1 MTTAS
6 EYVLGT
12 GIDESA
18 RLGLQHRLWS
28 WVTHRLWE
36 RAGVRPG
43 QVILDAGC
51 GPGHATMELA
61 QLVRPATSRGDR
73 RGMGGRVVGLD
84 ESAAF
89 LKELGEEA
97 KARHFSHVAR
107 VLGDVQNLTAALPQ
121 HEAAF
126 DLAYLRWVLCFV
138 PRPMDVIQGLATV
151 IKPGGR
157 VVIQDY
163 FNYQQSIKLAPRDA
177 AFEKGIDA
185 VATSW
190 RARGGDPDI
199 ASRLPGM
206 LREAGFEVQWLDS
219 VQRVARSPA
228 AFAESGVGGAGGGG
242 GGGDPMWYWPDSFF
256 KTFLPKLVDPGFLSQ
271 DDCAAALTAW
281 DRAAEDPSAFCLL
294 PTVFEII
301 AVRV

>member
-1 MTTAS
+1 
-6 EYVLGT
+6 
-12 GIDESA
+12 
-18 RLGLQHRLWS
+18 
-28 WVTHRLWE
+28 
-36 RAGVRPG
+36 
-43 QVILDAGC
+43 
-51 GPGHATMELA
+51 
-61 QLVRPATSRGDR
+61 
-73 RGMGGRVVGLD
+73 MGGRVVGLD

-97 KARHFSHVAR
+97 KARHFSHVGR

-121 HEAAF
+121 HEGVF

-138 PRPMDVIQGLATV
+138 PRPMDVIQGIAKIV
-151 IKPGGR
+151 RPGGR

-163 FNYQQSIKLAPRDA
+163 FNYEYSIKLAPRDA
-177 AFEKGIDA
+177 AFERGVDA

-219 VQRVARSPA
+219 VQRVARSPS
-228 AFAESGVGGAGGGG
+228 AFEANGGA

-256 KTFLPKLVDPGFLSQ
+256 KTFLPKLVQPGFLSE
-271 DDCAAALTAW
+271 DECAAALASW
-281 DRAAEDPSAFCLL
+281 DRAAEDPSAFILL

-301 AVRV
+301 AVRH

>member
-1 MTTAS
+1 MTTTT

-12 GIDESA
+12 GHDESA

-43 QVILDAGC
+43 MSVLDAGC
-51 GPGHATMELA
+51 GPGHTAMELA
-61 QLVRPATSRGDR
+61 QIVGPQ
-73 RGMGGRVVGLD
+73 GRVVGLD

-97 KARHFSHVAR
+97 KARHFTHVAR
-107 VLGDVQNLTAALPQ
+107 VLGDVQNLEHALPGR
-121 HEAAF
+121 EGTF

-138 PRPMDVIQGLATV
+138 SRPQDVIGGLAKV

-163 FNYQQSIKLAPRDA
+163 FNYEYSIKIAPREA
-177 AFEKGIDA
+177 VFERAIDA

-190 RARGGDPDI
+190 RSRGGDPDI
-199 ASRLPGM
+199 VARLPGM
-206 LREAGFEVQWLDS
+206 LREAGFEVRWLDS

-228 AFAESGVGGAGGGG
+228 AFETERNQNGVCVGASGGV
-242 GGGDPMWYWPDSFF
+242 GGGDPMWHWPDTFF
-256 KTFLPKLVDPGFLSQ
+256 RTFLPKLVEPGFLTKQ
-271 DDCAAALTAW
+271 ECEAAIGAW
-281 DRAAEDPSAFCLL
+281 DRAAENPSAFVLL
-294 PTVFEII
+294 PTVFELI
-301 AVRV
+301 AVRL